1 VKKLILVLSV
11 VASLSACSRSRPD
24 SQSAKVDNLF
34 AAWNK
39 TDAPGCAVGVS
50 HNGAIVYEHGYGMAN
65 LERGVPITPET
76 VFPIASISKAFTSMS
91 VLLAAEQGKLSLDD
105 EVQKFIPEWVDRE
118 DHITIRHLLSHT
130 SGLRDAFTLLGWAPP
145 SESAGQNE
153 AIVRILA
160 RQRGLNF
167 KPGTQYEYNNGG
179 YNLLATIL
187 KRATGQSLRAFAD
200 ANIFKP
206 LGMTHSHF
214 QDDPT
219 MVVPNRASGYT
230 RTIDGWSPARGDN
243 GIVGNAGM
251 YSTAGDLLRWAQNFA
266 DLRIGS
272 PALVAA
278 MQTPA
283 PLKDG
288 TTTGG
293 GMGFALGE
301 YRGVR
306 MIETAGGDHGM
317 ATEVMLYP
325 DQRLAV
331 AVLCNEDNVVMGGM
345 ARVNPDVFT
354 QGIADIYIAGALAPA
369 AAHPNAP
376 ASPPATVPK
385 PVTLSAEEVSEM
397 TGLYRF
403 VLQDWPIQISAG
415 HGVLLSRSYYQEDFD
430 YELTPVGANRFLVN
444 GNVPVAFVPATA
456 GKLKQWRLVDSRG
469 DQGLILPVTFVPSAS
484 ELPSYTGDYHSDEI
498 GITFTV
504 ERRDSMLVL
513 NNHGW
518 VNTPVQGYSK
528 DVFVGDAVGIV
539 KFSRDA
545 RGTVTGFTL
554 NRGGA
559 HDVLFDRIRRAD

>member
-1 VKKLILVLSV
+1 MRKLILVFSV
-11 VASLSACSRSRPD
+11 VVSLSACSRSRTD
-24 SQSAKVDNLF
+24 SQSAKVDKLF
-34 AAWNK
+34 EPWNK

-50 HNGAIVYEHGYGMAN
+50 HNGAVVYEHGYGMAN

-145 SESAGQNE
+145 SESDGQNE

-167 KPGTQYEYNNGG
+167 KPGTQFEYNNGG

-187 KRATGQSLRAFAD
+187 TRATGQSLRAFAD

-206 LGMTHSHF
+206 LGMTQSHF

-230 RTIDGWSPARGDN
+230 RTSDGWVAAKGDT
-243 GIVGNAGM
+243 GIVGNGGM
-251 YSTAGDLLRWAQNFA
+251 QSTVGDLLRWAQNFS

-272 PALVAA
+272 AALVAA

-354 QGIADIYIAGALAPA
+354 HGIADIFIAGALAPVEA
-369 AAHPNAP
+369 NPNASASSSTP
-376 ASPPATVPK
+376 APK
-385 PVTLSAEEVSEM
+385 RVTLSAEEVSEK
-397 TGLYRF
+397 TGLYRN
-403 VLQDWPIQISAG
+403 VLLDLPILVSAG
-415 HGVLLSRSYYQEDFD
+415 RGVLLWRSYYEDGFD
-430 YELTPVGANRFLVN
+430 YELTPVGGNRFLFN
-444 GNVPVAFVPATA
+444 GYVPFEFVPSTA
-456 GKLKQWRLVDSRG
+456 GKPKQWRVVNLPG
-469 DQGLILPVTFVPSAS
+469 DQGLALPVTFVLPAS

-559 HDVLFDRIRRAD
+559 HDVRFDRIRRAD

>member
-1 VKKLILVLSV
+1 M
-11 VASLSACSRSRPD
+11 
-24 SQSAKVDNLF
+24 DNLF

-39 TDAPGCAVGVS
+39 TDAPGCAVGVR
-50 HNGAIVYEHGYGMAN
+50 HNGAIVYEHSYGMAN

-130 SGLRDAFTLLGWAPP
+130 SGLRDAFTPARMGPP
-145 SESAGQNE
+145 SERRQSE

-167 KPGTQYEYNNGG
+167 KPGTQFEYNNGG

-187 KRATGQSLRAFAD
+187 TRATGQSLREFAA

-206 LGMTHSHF
+206 LRMTQSHF

-230 RTIDGWSPARGDN
+230 RTIDGWSPAKGDN
-243 GIVGNAGM
+243 GIVGNGGM
-251 YSTAGDLLRWAQNFA
+251 QSTVGDLLRWAQNFT

-293 GMGFALGE
+293 GMFRPRG

-331 AVLCNEDNVVMGGM
+331 AVLCNEDSVVMGGM

-369 AAHPNAP
+369 AARPNAP

-403 VLQDWPIQISAG
+403 VLQDWSIQISAG
-415 HGVLLSRSYYQEDFD
+415 QGVLLSRSYYLEDFD
-430 YELTPVGANRFLVN
+430 YELTPVGANRFWLMATSRSRSCRHSRKAEA
-444 GNVPVAFVPATA
+444 VAPCRFP
-456 GKLKQWRLVDSRG
+456 G
-469 DQGLILPVTFVPSAS
+469 DQ
-484 ELPSYTGDYHSDEI
+484 D
-498 GITFTV
+498 
-504 ERRDSMLVL
+504 
-513 NNHGW
+513 
-518 VNTPVQGYSK
+518 
-528 DVFVGDAVGIV
+528 
-539 KFSRDA
+539 
-545 RGTVTGFTL
+545 
-554 NRGGA
+554 
-559 HDVLFDRIRRAD
+559 